1 MLTVT
6 QAAHELN
13 ISPSRVR
20 KLIADGKINAEKT
33 GSAWTIPESEVTLRK
48 ESSPSAGR
56 PKSSVAKP
64 LQATKC
70 VNLHNVYME
79 LKSGNYSR
87 PSASTLSMM
96 KDKEEIGFV
105 LCVYDYFLNIKQRE
119 EIEAGVF

>member
-20 KLIADGKINAEKT
+20 KLIAEEKIKAEKT

-48 ESSPSAGR
+48 ESSPPAGR
-56 PKSSVAKP
+56 PKKSVAKP
-64 LQATKC
+64 SQATKC

-87 PSASTLSMM
+87 PSASTLAMM
-96 KDKEEIGFV
+96 KDKEEIGFI